1 MKNLVLNL
9 FSQLF
14 ELTPGEI
21 FRSRQARGLTGSL
34 FLRVGER
41 ALRFI
46 MAVLLAR
53 FMGPEQFGT
62 YVYILSWVVI
72 LVMPGVLGTPQF
84 ASREIAIEKTQRN
97 WPVARGLIIWSSV
110 TVLIASGAVTIF
122 AWYLLPL
129 VISKNHSMFGVFQV
143 AVLLVPILSLM
154 RLWQGAVRGWGD
166 IILGQL
172 PDAIVRPAIFV
183 LAILV
188 TRWLAPGWLK
198 GPEHVFLLLLMSTTI
213 TMVFSAILVRIR
225 IGHVWDV
232 DAEFFPG
239 EWLRRSSRFT
249 LLSGLS
255 ILNARI
261 GIVLLGL
268 LAGPREVAL
277 FMVALRG
284 AELIS
289 VPTIAGTMALSPRIA
304 SLIQEGK
311 LVRLR
316 QMIRGGFRGIALL
329 AFPGYL
335 LFVFAGEYLLQIFG
349 EGYDL
354 ALGSLVIL
362 VTAHFSSVLLGPAGT
377 VLNMGRW
384 ESLTM
389 VGAIVSILISAI
401 TGVLLI
407 PRLGVD
413 GMALGTGLGM
423 FMWNLVMVVLCKRKL
438 DVWTPLFGDRFS
450 DGRVPV
456 AGESP

>member
-34 FLRVGER
+34 VLRIGER

-62 YVYILSWVVI
+62 YVYVLSWVVI
-72 LVMPGVLGTPQF
+72 LIMPGVLGTPQF
-84 ASREIAIEKTQRN
+84 MSREMAIEKVQRN
-97 WPVARGLIIWSSV
+97 WSVARGLIIWSSV
-110 TVLIASGAVTIF
+110 TVVIASVTVM
-122 AWYLLPL
+122 ALARQLVPL
-129 VISKNHSMFGVFQV
+129 IISENHNMFNVFQV
-143 AVLLVPILSLM
+143 AIFLVPVLSLIV
-154 RLWQGAVRGWGD
+154 LWQGTVRGWGD

-172 PDAIVRPAIFV
+172 PDAIVRPAIFI
-183 LAILV
+183 LAILGTHWV
-188 TRWLAPGWLK
+188 APQWGK
-198 GPEHVFLLLLMSTTI
+198 GPEHVFLLLLVSTTI
-213 TMVFSAILVRIR
+213 TVLFCAVLVRSR
-225 IGHVWDV
+225 IGHVWQTK
-232 DAEFFPG
+232 AEFAPV
-239 EWLRRSSRFT
+239 EWLRRASRFT

-255 ILNARI
+255 VLNARI

-268 LAGPREVAL
+268 FAGPRAVAL
-277 FMVALRG
+277 FMVAIRG

-289 VPTIAGTMALSPRIA
+289 VPTVAGTMALSPRIA
-304 SLIQEGK
+304 ALIQEGK
-311 LVRLR
+311 QVRLR

-354 ALGSLVIL
+354 ALGALVIL
-362 VTAHFSSVLLGPAGT
+362 VTAHFSSVLLGPAGV
-377 VLNMGRW
+377 VLNMGRK

-389 VGAIVSILISAI
+389 IGAGVSILITGVI
-401 TGVLLI
+401 GVLLI
-407 PRLGVD
+407 PRMGVD
-413 GMALGTGLGM
+413 GMALGAGLGM
-423 FMWNLVMVVLCKRKL
+423 FMWNLVMVVLCKRTL
-438 DVWTPLFGDRFS
+438 NVWTPLFGETAVEDRIPS
-450 DGRVPV
+450 R
-456 AGESP
+456 GESP